1 MREFFLLKSRNS
13 QQTPHNV
20 QESTVN
26 FGPANLE
33 NTVLPHTI
41 SNNTTLAD
49 TSAQESI
56 SVKTASE
63 PVNSKRVSKNPTFLS
78 QIPAATAPPT
88 SNFIIFP
95 T

>member
-1 MREFFLLKSRNS
+1 MPEFFLPKSRNS
-13 QQTPHNV
+13 QQTTHNV

-33 NTVLPHTI
+33 NAALPQTI
-41 SNNTTLAD
+41 SNNTILAD

-63 PVNSKRVSKNPTFLS
+63 SVNNKQVSKNPTFLS